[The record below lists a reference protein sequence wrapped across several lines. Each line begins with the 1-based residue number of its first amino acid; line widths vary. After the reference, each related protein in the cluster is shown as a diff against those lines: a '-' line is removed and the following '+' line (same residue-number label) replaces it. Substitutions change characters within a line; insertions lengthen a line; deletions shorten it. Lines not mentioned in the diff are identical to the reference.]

1 MIVRIL
7 GEGQYRI
14 PDDAV
19 PTIQAVDEKLEAAV
33 AASDEQAFGASLEAL
48 VKAIRD
54 HGSMLADDE
63 LVPSDAVV
71 PDADTTLEEARA
83 LLSDEGLIPD

>member
-19 PTIQAVDEKLEAAV
+19 ATIQQVDERLESAV
-33 AASDEQAFGASLEAL
+33 EAGDEQAFSAALEAL
-48 VKAIRD
+48 VQAIRN
-54 HGSMLADDE
+54 HGNPLPDDE

-71 PDADTTLEEARA
+71 PDADTTLEEARS

>member
-1 MIVRIL
+1 VIVRIL

-19 PTIQAVDEKLEAAV
+19 STIQQVDERLETAVDAGDA
-33 AASDEQAFGASLEAL
+33 QAFGAALEAL

-54 HGSMLADDE
+54 HGTPLADDE
-63 LVPSDAVV
+63 LLPSDAVV
-71 PDADTTLEEARA
+71 PDADTTLEEART

>member
-14 PDDAV
+14 PDDQIATV
-19 PTIQAVDEKLEAAV
+19 QEVDKGLEAAV
-33 AASDEQAFGASLEAL
+33 DANDEAAFSTALGKLVATIRELGETLPDE
-48 VKAIRD
+48 
-54 HGSMLADDE
+54 E

-71 PDADTTLEEARA
+71 PDAETTLEEARS